1 MSDKFTVRDA
11 VVEAMDEEI
20 ERDPTVFL
28 MGQDVG
34 PMGGNFATT
43 RGLFTKYGA
52 DRVRDTPI
60 SEDAMVGAALG
71 AAIAGRRPIVEV
83 MFSAFLGCCMDEI
96 ANHMSQLHY
105 VSRGAAVP
113 RMTLRTVNVFGRSSG
128 CHHSGRPEAW
138 LMHLPGLVVLAPSTP
153 ADTKGMLKFAIRS
166 DDPVVFIENA
176 MLYGESGPR
185 PPDGE
190 LIPFGRASVIREG
203 TDVTVLTYSGAV
215 RRALAAAQVLER
227 RGVSVEVIDLRS
239 LAPLDTETIFASVAK
254 TGRLI
259 TLSED
264 VRTAGVGAEL
274 NTLVSE
280 NLFGQLHAA
289 PVRISAADTPVPFSP
304 VLEEAISPTVAKV
317 VAAALAMTGERQAA
331 AGVAAARS

>member
-1 MSDKFTVRDA
+1 MTEKFTVRDA

-34 PMGGNFATT
+34 AMGGNFATT
-43 RGLFTKYGA
+43 RGLFTKYGP
-52 DRVRDTPI
+52 DRVKDTPI

-96 ANHMSQLHY
+96 ANHMSQIHY

-128 CHHSGRPEAW
+128 CHHSGRPESW
-138 LMHLPGLVVLAPSTP
+138 LMHLPGLVVLSPSTP

-185 PPDGE
+185 PPADE
-190 LIPFGRASVIREG
+190 LIPFGQASIVRAG
-203 TDVTVLTYSGAV
+203 TDVTVLAYSGAV
-215 RRALAAAQVLER
+215 RRAVAAAQVLER
-227 RGVSVEVIDLRS
+227 RGVSVEVVDLRS

-254 TGRLI
+254 TGHLI
-259 TLSED
+259 TLGED

-274 NTLVSE
+274 CALVTE
-280 NLFGQLHAA
+280 NLFGELHAA

-304 VLEEAISPTVAKV
+304 VLEESIAPTVAQV
-317 VAAALAMTGERQAA
+317 VSAALAMTGMH
-331 AGVAAARS
+331 AGDSVGAARV